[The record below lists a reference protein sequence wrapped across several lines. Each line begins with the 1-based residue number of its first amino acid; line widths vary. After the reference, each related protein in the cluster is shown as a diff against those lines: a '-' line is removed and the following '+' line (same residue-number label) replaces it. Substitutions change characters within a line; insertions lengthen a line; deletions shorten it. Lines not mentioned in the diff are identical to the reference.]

1 MERIEIVGAMR
12 VSVETCGCSVF
23 RAAHIKNYIYNNN
36 YNDNDVILAIDE
48 LQRSVNSS
56 AKHGLC
62 VSIGKWILMTCYCCT
77 LSRGGNGFTK
87 LIKHEMTLRIQQGAE
102 DNCIDYVG

>member
-12 VSVETCGCSVF
+12 VSVEK
-23 RAAHIKNYIYNNN
+23 KNDICNNN

-87 LIKHEMTLRIQQGAE
+87 
-102 DNCIDYVG
+102 